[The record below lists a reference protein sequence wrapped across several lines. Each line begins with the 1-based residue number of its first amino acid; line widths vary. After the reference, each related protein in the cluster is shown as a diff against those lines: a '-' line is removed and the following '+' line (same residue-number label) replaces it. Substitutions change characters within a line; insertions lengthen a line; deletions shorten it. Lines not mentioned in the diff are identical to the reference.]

1 MLNLYA
7 VIGNPIAHSK
17 SPFIHT
23 EFSKQT
29 GQHMHYKTMLA
40 SQDNFIT
47 AVESFRQ
54 LGGKGMNVTLPF
66 KIEAHKISTQ
76 LTERATIAKAVNTL
90 TFNDG
95 EIYGDNTDGD
105 GLLRDISSNLEFI
118 IEAKRI
124 LLCGSGGAARGVVL
138 ALLRKNPC
146 TLTVVNRTKKRS
158 QEIQKQFFCYG
169 DIVSCDYT
177 DITGQEFDLIINATS
192 ASLENKLPPLPSGI
206 FAKNSLAYDMMY
218 GNKNT
223 PFLEFA
229 QQQEATYLANG
240 IGMLVEQ
247 AAESFFVWHGI
258 RPETKSLIEALS
270 REI

>member
-1 MLNLYA
+1 M
-7 VIGNPIAHSK
+7 
-17 SPFIHT
+17 
-23 EFSKQT
+23 
-29 GQHMHYKTMLA
+29 
-40 SQDNFIT
+40 
-47 AVESFRQ
+47 
-54 LGGKGMNVTLPF
+54 
-66 KIEAHKISTQ
+66 
-76 LTERATIAKAVNTL
+76 
-90 TFNDG
+90 
-95 EIYGDNTDGD
+95 
-105 GLLRDISSNLEFI
+105 
-118 IEAKRI
+118 
-124 LLCGSGGAARGVVL
+124 
-138 ALLRKNPC
+138 
-146 TLTVVNRTKKRS
+146 
-158 QEIQKQFFCYG
+158 EIQKQFFCYG